1 MRNQNC
7 ETIEAMMQKIKIQ
20 TGENEARPDK
30 VIRSMA
36 DEMADS
42 ILEDADENA
51 ARQFFYIFSQMEE
64 WTKKGMLELTLEMV
78 YVILRLFNYGEET
91 EMIAVITNTVER
103 QKRFVEAFIQCGK
116 EICRSYM
123 E

>member
-51 ARQFFYIFSQMEE
+51 ARQFFYIFSRMDEE
-64 WTKKGMLELTLEMV
+64 G
-78 YVILRLFNYGEET
+78 YVGAYFGNGVCNFT
-91 EMIAVITNTVER
+91 T
-103 QKRFVEAFIQCGK
+103 F
-116 EICRSYM
+116 
-123 E
+123 

>member
-20 TGENEARPDK
+20 TGENETRPDR

-103 QKRFVEAFIQCGK
+103 QKMFVEAFIQCGK
-116 EICRSYM
+116 GICRSYM

>member
-1 MRNQNC
+1 MCNENC
-7 ETIEAMMQKIKIQ
+7 RTIEAMMQKMKIQ
-20 TGENEARPDK
+20 TGENEARTDK
-30 VIRSMA
+30 VIRCMA
-36 DEMADS
+36 NEMADS

-51 ARQFFYIFSQMEE
+51 ARQFSYIFSQMEE
-64 WTKKGMLELTLEMV
+64 WTEKGMLDFALEMV

-103 QKRFVEAFIQCGK
+103 QKMFVEAFIQCGK

>member
-20 TGENEARPDK
+20 TGENEAGPDK

-103 QKRFVEAFIQCGK
+103 QKMFIEEFIQYGK

>member
-20 TGENEARPDK
+20 TGENEAGPDK

-51 ARQFFYIFSQMEE
+51 ARQFFYIFSQMIFLFFINSYSYVLN
-64 WTKKGMLELTLEMV
+64 KK
-78 YVILRLFNYGEET
+78 
-91 EMIAVITNTVER
+91 A
-103 QKRFVEAFIQCGK
+103 
-116 EICRSYM
+116 SS
-123 E
+123 

>member
-42 ILEDADENA
+42 ILGDADENA
-51 ARQFFYIFSQMEE
+51 ARQFFYIFFTNGRMDEE
-64 WTKKGMLELTLEMV
+64 G
-78 YVILRLFNYGEET
+78 YVGAYFGNGVCNFT
-91 EMIAVITNTVER
+91 T
-103 QKRFVEAFIQCGK
+103 F
-116 EICRSYM
+116 
-123 E
+123 

>member
-20 TGENEARPDK
+20 TGENEARSDK
-30 VIRSMA
+30 VTRSMA

-64 WTKKGMLELTLEMV
+64 WTKKGMLDLALEMV

-91 EMIAVITNTVER
+91 EMIAVITNTVEQ
-103 QKRFVEAFIQCGK
+103 QKMFVEAFIQCGK

>member
-7 ETIEAMMQKIKIQ
+7 ETIEAMIQKIKIQ
-20 TGENEARPDK
+20 TGENEARSDK

-64 WTKKGMLELTLEMV
+64 WTKKGMLDLALEMV

-103 QKRFVEAFIQCGK
+103 QKMFVEAFIQCGQ

>member
-20 TGENEARPDK
+20 TGENEAGPDK

-103 QKRFVEAFIQCGK
+103 QKMFVEAFIQGGK